1 MTLSQAASTLSP
13 ARRRRGRGVSWF
25 EAVLW
30 LCGGLLIAFVVLP
43 LVRLLTAV
51 PVSALRSAAANAE
64 IRDALT
70 RSLVDASITAVIA
83 TVLGAPLGYLLA
95 RRAFPGRA
103 VVEAVVDLPL
113 AVPHTVAGIALLLV
127 YGRAGWIGSPASN
140 LGVSFYGADAGIIV
154 AMLFVSAPF
163 AVDSAKV
170 AFGSLDPGLEK
181 AARSLGARPSYTF
194 RRVTLPLAY
203 RGVLAGGVLV
213 YARSISEFGALAIL
227 AYYPVTAPVEI
238 YNLFLRG
245 GLTDAAAASVLLLIV
260 TLATF
265 LVLRVLVGG
274 RLWGDLAW
282 RDQHHA

>member
-1 MTLSQAASTLSP
+1 L
-13 ARRRRGRGVSWF
+13 SWF
-25 EAVLW
+25 EAILW
-30 LCGGLLIAFVVLP
+30 LCSGLLIALVLLP

-51 PVSALRSAAANAE
+51 PFSALKGAAASAE

-70 RSLVDASITAVIA
+70 RSLVDATITAVIA

-95 RRAFPGRA
+95 RRSFPGRTL
-103 VVEAVVDLPL
+103 VEAIVDLPL

-127 YGRAGWIGSPASN
+127 YGRAGWVGAPASH
-140 LGVSFYGADAGIIV
+140 LGVSFYGADPGIVV

-170 AFGSLDPGLEK
+170 AFGSLDPGLER
-181 AARSLGARPSYTF
+181 AARSLGARPGYTF
-194 RRVTLPLAY
+194 RRITLPLAS
-203 RGVLAGGVLV
+203 RGVLAGTVLV

-227 AYYPVTAPVEI
+227 AYYPATAPVEI
-238 YNLFLRG
+238 YSLFLRG
-245 GLTDAAAASVLLLIV
+245 GLTDSAAAAVLLLIV

-265 LVLRVLVGG
+265 LVLRVLVRG

-282 RDQHHA
+282 RDQTRV